1 MYMCMSH
8 AHMYMCTVEAKTH
21 DCHVQYTCI
30 IKLSQFYC
38 IHYVYMYVYTIS
50 LTLFL
55 LPYLKLSLR
64 YILGA
69 VDEKLSKA

>member
-1 MYMCMSH
+1 MIAMYS
-8 AHMYMCTVEAKTH
+8 T
-21 DCHVQYTCI
+21 
-30 IKLSQFYC
+30 
-38 IHYVYMYVYTIS
+38 VYMYNKTYSILLYTLYIYVYTIS